1 MNYVTADSCSPP
13 SLQTLQSCNGGTMS
27 NLSPTANRK
36 AVAQAD
42 EKRDAWTFALVC
54 VVLCLINVVLVL
66 ANDTF
71 ARAVELTG
79 QY

>member
-1 MNYVTADSCSPP
+1 MSILTTAVS
-13 SLQTLQSCNGGTMS
+13 
-27 NLSPTANRK
+27 RK
-36 AVAQAD
+36 AATKSK

-54 VVLCLINVVLVL
+54 IVICLSNVVLVL
-66 ANDTF
+66 ASDAF